1 MSAIIEMS
9 DAVVRVGD
17 KTILDHTSLSVHPG
31 EVVALVGPNGAGKS
45 TLLRVLSGD
54 LKLASGSVELKGRA
68 LASFAPG
75 ELARHR
81 AVLSQHTVV
90 AFPFTVG
97 EIVRM
102 GAASGRGAR
111 WTEKAARYAMARC
124 DVLSLQHRAVTRLSG
139 GEQQRVHLARTLLQ
153 LASAEEKD
161 RPGLL
166 MLDEPT
172 ASLDLKHQLHVLQAS
187 KEQAASGVAVIVV
200 IHDLNLA
207 AMLATRVVMLKAGRI
222 VADGPVRD
230 VICNRTIETAF
241 GVSDAAGVIP
251 RDDLPFVLPQSMRHS
266 D

>member
-1 MSAIIEMS
+1 MSAIIEMT

-17 KTILDHTSLSVHPG
+17 KMILDWTNLSVKPG

-54 LKLASGSVELKGRA
+54 LRLANGSVALKGKA
-68 LASFAPG
+68 LAAYAPR

-102 GAASGRGAR
+102 GTAVGRGHR
-111 WTEKAARYAMARC
+111 WTEEAARYAMARC
-124 DVLSLQHRAVTRLSG
+124 DVLDLQHRAVTRLSG

-153 LASAEEKD
+153 LASADEHDK
-161 RPGLL
+161 PSLL

-172 ASLDLKHQLHVLQAS
+172 ASLDLKHQLHVLEVS
-187 KEQAASGVAVIVV
+187 KEQAAMGVGVIVV

-207 AMLATRVVMLKAGRI
+207 AMLATRIVMLKGGRI
-222 VADGPVRD
+222 VADGPVRE
-230 VICNRTIETAF
+230 VICNRTIENAF
-241 GVSDAAGVIP
+241 GVRDAVGMIP

-266 D
+266 E

>member
-1 MSAIIEMS
+1 
-9 DAVVRVGD
+9 
-17 KTILDHTSLSVHPG
+17 
-31 EVVALVGPNGAGKS
+31 VVALVGPNGAGKS

-54 LKLASGSVELKGRA
+54 LQLASGLVALKGKA
-68 LASFAPG
+68 LSSYAPA

-102 GAASGRGAR
+102 GAASGRGHR
-111 WTEKAARYAMARC
+111 WVEQAARQVMARC
-124 DVLSLQHRAVTRLSG
+124 DVAHLEHRAVTRLSG

-161 RPGLL
+161 KPSLL

-172 ASLDLKHQLHVLQAS
+172 ASLDLKHQLHVLEVS
-187 KEQAASGVAVIVV
+187 KEEAAKGVGVIVV

-207 AMLATRVVMLKAGRI
+207 AMLATRVVMLKGGRI
-222 VADGPVRD
+222 IADGPVRD
-230 VICNRTIETAF
+230 VISNRTIEAAF
-241 GVSDAAGVIP
+241 GVTDAAGVVP
-251 RDDLPFVLPQSMRHS
+251 RDGLPFVLPQSMRHS
-266 D
+266 G